1 MLYGKVFANRGYIK
15 QELFESLFSQGV
27 QLVHCL
33 KAKIKNKLMPMWDKI
48 MLRKRYIIEYMNTR
62 VRDKVSMQT
71 VLTAL
76 IFQHKQA
83 EPQVYCQK
91 SNRLLGQNIGS

>member
-1 MLYGKVFANRGYIK
+1 MTNKFLRPPDARA
-15 QELFESLFSQGV
+15 QCP
-27 QLVHCL
+27 LVMVRMY
-33 KAKIKNKLMPMWDKI
+33 AREGID
-48 MLRKRYIIEYMNTR
+48 TR

>member
-1 MLYGKVFANRGYIK
+1 MCGRVIGVTGKLKGGCFYGVVIINSPLKIFVVC
-15 QELFESLFSQGV
+15 ESFV
-27 QLVHCL
+27 P
-33 KAKIKNKLMPMWDKI
+33 KLTGI
-48 MLRKRYIIEYMNTR
+48 TR

-71 VLTAL
+71 VPTAL

>member
-1 MLYGKVFANRGYIK
+1 MDN
-15 QELFESLFSQGV
+15 FEEVGRPAQ
-27 QLVHCL
+27 Q
-33 KAKIKNKLMPMWDKI
+33 
-48 MLRKRYIIEYMNTR
+48 YYTR
-62 VRDKVSMQT
+62 VRDKVSMET

>member
-1 MLYGKVFANRGYIK
+1 M
-15 QELFESLFSQGV
+15 
-27 QLVHCL
+27 
-33 KAKIKNKLMPMWDKI
+33 AKIKLLLLALLFMAIPKGL
-48 MLRKRYIIEYMNTR
+48 YAYTNTR

-71 VLTAL
+71 VPTAL

>member
-1 MLYGKVFANRGYIK
+1 MAKQLKKWQGWLLFGGAMVIVFVLGLICS
-15 QELFESLFSQGV
+15 SLLERRAEVASIF
-27 QLVHCL
+27 
-33 KAKIKNKLMPMWDKI
+33 
-48 MLRKRYIIEYMNTR
+48 NTR

>member
-1 MLYGKVFANRGYIK
+1 MIKFVIRAKKNPLNRTQIK
-15 QELFESLFSQGV
+15 FYPQMAPGAPV
-27 QLVHCL
+27 
-33 KAKIKNKLMPMWDKI
+33 
-48 MLRKRYIIEYMNTR
+48 MLRTIVGRIEKRSGVSSTR